1 MIHKR
6 REFLVS
12 VEGTKN
18 GKKEEVLI
26 THIKTYTKYEAR
38 KIAEN
43 DAAEQCGFE
52 NPKATKVSEY

>member
-1 MIHKR
+1 MIHNR
-6 REFLVS
+6 REFMVL

-18 GKKEEVLI
+18 GNKEEVLI

-43 DAAEQCGFE
+43 DAAEQFGLE
-52 NPKATKVSEY
+52 NPKAINMSEY